1 MDVKLERGERERV
14 EEGVNGRE
22 DGRKELDV
30 KGGGEKGRKG
40 KDKESTLIVVG
51 GGN

>member
-30 KGGGEKGRKG
+30 KGGGEKGRRGRTKRAP
-40 KDKESTLIVVG
+40 
-51 GGN
+51 